1 MIKVGTLSS
10 IHRYP
15 VKSMQGEAVEG
26 AFLSARGLLGDRA
39 YALVDCES
47 GHVVSAKHPRK
58 WGRVLQCQAAY
69 VAAPQVDGPP
79 SPVRITLPDGRT
91 VLSSDPA
98 VDEALSDLLGRR
110 VTLTAQVPPSPTR
123 EANRAPVELLAT
135 QEEIRQE
142 PIARAAPPGT
152 FFDFAPLHVLTTTT
166 LARLG
171 SLYPEGQFD
180 VRRFRPNLVIDP
192 AEQAASFPENAWL
205 GQELMV
211 GEGARLRLFDPTP
224 RCVITTLPQGDL
236 SPDIGIL
243 RTVAQHNA
251 AISVTAAPGARL
263 PAVAGVYAATDS
275 RCTLRQGAEVLLL
288 DREA

>member
-1 MIKVGTLSS
+1 MIKVGTLRS
-10 IHRYP
+10 IYRYP
-15 VKSMQGEAVEG
+15 VKSMQGEAVEE

-39 YALVDCES
+39 YALVDCEG

-69 VAAPQVDGPP
+69 VEAPQVDGPP
-79 SPVRITLPDGRT
+79 PLVRITLPDGGT

-142 PIARAAPPGT
+142 PLARAAPPGT

-192 AEQAASFPENAWL
+192 AEQAAHFPENDWL
-205 GQELMV
+205 GRELSV

-224 RCVITTLPQGDL
+224 RCVITTLPQAGL
-236 SPDIGIL
+236 PPDIGIL
-243 RTVAQHNA
+243 RTIAQHNA
-251 AISVTAAPGARL
+251 AISVTAAPGATL

-275 RCTLRQGAEVLLL
+275 RCALRQGAEVLLL
-288 DREA
+288 DGEA